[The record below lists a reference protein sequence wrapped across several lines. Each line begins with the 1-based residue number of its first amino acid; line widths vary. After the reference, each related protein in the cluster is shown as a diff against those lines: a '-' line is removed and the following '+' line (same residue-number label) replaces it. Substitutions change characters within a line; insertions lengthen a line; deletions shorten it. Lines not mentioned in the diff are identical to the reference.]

1 MGAHLERA
9 RILVHQSRWEPAE
22 AELRAE
28 LAEDP
33 ESGEAHALLAFCL
46 AQRERLDEATKEAQE
61 AIRLGPDV
69 AAFHYTLGQ
78 VYCYRR
84 RFREAEACA
93 REAVRLDP
101 DDPDW
106 FELLADVCFAQER
119 WQDALD
125 AAERGL
131 KLDPEHAGCTNSR
144 AMALVKLGRK
154 QEAGHALESALGR
167 DPENATTH
175 ANEGWRQL
183 ELGDERKALEHFR
196 EALRLEPGLEWA
208 RQGIVEALKA
218 RSAVYSVVLR
228 YFRWMQKLSGRARWT
243 VILVGYFGAKM
254 LRKAADANPGAAP
267 FLWTILVLYI
277 LFCLLT
283 WLATPLFNLLLRLDP
298 FGRLALSRE
307 ETVASNW
314 VGACLLLAVLGA
326 AAGALS
332 GTGTLLWSGVGLFA
346 LLIPLAAT
354 FECRPGWPRA
364 SMGAYTASLA
374 GLGAAALGLRLADS
388 PSAGLLLGLFVLG
401 VAAAPWVAN
410 GLMAV
415 VPRR

>member
-9 RILVHQSRWEPAE
+9 RILVHQSRWETAE
-22 AELRAE
+22 QELRAE
-28 LAEDP
+28 LTADP

-46 AQRERLDEATKEAQE
+46 SQREEFDEATSEAKE

-78 VYCYRR
+78 VYAYRR
-84 RFREAEACA
+84 RFREAETCA
-93 REAVRLDP
+93 RESIRLDP
-101 DDPDW
+101 DDADW

-154 QEAGHALESALGR
+154 GEAGEALEGALGR

-183 ELGDERKALEHFR
+183 ELGDPHKALAHFR

-208 RQGIVEALKA
+208 RMGIIEALKA
-218 RSAVYSVVLR
+218 RSAVYGIVLR
-228 YFRWMQKLSGRARWT
+228 YFLWMAKLSARARWG
-243 VILVGYFGAKM
+243 VILVGYFGSKM
-254 LRKAADANPGAAP
+254 LRKAADANPRAAP
-267 FLWTILVLYI
+267 FLWTIVGAYVA
-277 LFCLLT
+277 FCLLT

-298 FGRLALSRE
+298 LGRLALSRE

-314 VGACLLLAVLGA
+314 VGACLLLALAGVALGA
-326 AAGALS
+326 LL
-332 GTGTLLWSGVGLFA
+332 GTGALLWSGIGLFA
-346 LLIPLAAT
+346 MLIPLAAT
-354 FECRPGWPRA
+354 FECQAGWPRVA
-364 SMGAYTASLA
+364 MGAYTASVA
-374 GLGAAALGLRLADS
+374 GCGAGGLVLRLAGS
-388 PSAGLLLGLFVLG
+388 PSAGVLLTVFLLG
-401 VAAAPWVAN
+401 VAASSWVAN
-410 GLMAV
+410 GLMSV